1 MCNLLVDPNVTY
13 AVCHQHAPEAED
25 NKSKVT
31 MITAVAK
38 KKEDPTI
45 TKGELMLSNMD
56 AMEVCVYLSLLW

>member
-1 MCNLLVDPNVTY
+1 MAD
-13 AVCHQHAPEAED
+13 D
-25 NKSKVT
+25 NKTKVT

-56 AMEVCVYLSLLW
+56 AMEVCTRRCYGNGG